1 MHVFN
6 QQISFGA
13 VRVRQDG
20 VDVYGSRSSF
30 FLLIF
35 VDGRAGL
42 VSPLIMFYC
51 SIIVRDGAGWLLH
64 DKRRQ

>member
-20 VDVYGSRSSF
+20 VWSGVIADGGGLSGLEPRYVH
-30 FLLIF
+30 
-35 VDGRAGL
+35 VDYEYRVWAQW
-42 VSPLIMFYC
+42 YAH
-51 SIIVRDGAGWLLH
+51 RDARDTG
-64 DKRRQ
+64 Q